1 MEGELE
7 AMNLGRGK
15 PSLADE
21 IDALAA
27 DDMLSEELGVLKQS
41 MEVER
46 MHKTSVQFAA
56 LFLSSVVL
64 STYADVE
71 REFSVD
77 DFDSVTVSQELT

>member
-27 DDMLSEELGVLKQS
+27 DDMLSEELEVLKQS

-46 MHKTSVQFAA
+46 MRKTSVQFVA
-56 LFLSSVVL
+56 LFLSSVALPRTQMLSVNSVL
-64 STYADVE
+64 MIL
-71 REFSVD
+71 
-77 DFDSVTVSQELT
+77 TV